1 MIDQEFQSIS
11 SENYP
16 LELQTDE
23 SISKMSYEFSQ
34 FDKLFN
40 YDTLFQHD
48 EFIQEPPTSTNNN
61 IPSDNSF
68 ENLQEAINNQSLL
81 ISPQQLGFYP
91 IQYWSSNT
99 PYKMTFG
106 TVVKKF
112 FQCRRNK
119 NTIFI
124 FKLYNLLL
132 LSDKRPE
139 FADIIGIKW
148 VSNEIFKVNIQKFAN
163 VLGLKPVSTLGALFH
178 LQGNFPTHGF
188 INVEYNELVKKGIL
202 VQNNKYD
209 YKEERY
215 LKHSTGEFVRDLNPE
230 TLYTICRYRNE
241 KKKMYIKKENKQVIN
256 SDSPSSLP
264 NNNIISNKE
273 PNWKTIS
280 FYEQMF

>member
-124 FKLYNLLL
+124 RKGKI
-132 LSDKRPE
+132 S
-139 FADIIGIKW
+139 
-148 VSNEIFKVNIQKFAN
+148 QKP
-163 VLGLKPVSTLGALFH
+163 L
-178 LQGNFPTHGF
+178 
-188 INVEYNELVKKGIL
+188 
-202 VQNNKYD
+202 
-209 YKEERY
+209 
-215 LKHSTGEFVRDLNPE
+215 
-230 TLYTICRYRNE
+230 
-241 KKKMYIKKENKQVIN
+241 
-256 SDSPSSLP
+256 
-264 NNNIISNKE
+264 
-273 PNWKTIS
+273 
-280 FYEQMF
+280 